1 MNIKYHYWDS
11 KQDTCIWRK
20 GIPIYIIVPKLIMA
34 DFLMHE
40 AQQPIIV
47 IIFIMQSSYFLKDL
61 AQI

>member
-1 MNIKYHYWDS
+1 MYMEKTYPYTIASW
-11 KQDTCIWRK
+11 I
-20 GIPIYIIVPKLIMA
+20 PKLIIMA

-47 IIFIMQSSYFLKDL
+47 TIFIMQSSYFLKGL